1 MNLLPIW
8 KTLEKERE
16 IMNSV
21 DFKNT
26 VGSRIIFPEHTFP
39 EYTLLNHSKI
49 DILCSLIDSNK
60 INCQYYC
67 WIDFGFFADKKNIPK
82 KLLDINRFNLDT
94 INYTLVNNIDDK
106 DKDIYYTLHNAPEKI
121 GGFFFFGR
129 KDRLKEYQI
138 LYHKMLKYFQNILNI
153 ADDDQHLALQ
163 CYFYKSS
170 LFTMHYLGEWHSVL
184 REYQK
189 IE

>member
-1 MNLLPIW
+1 MSLKEKINTYAIDGDKFNIKIVPIDYNFMNLLPIL

-60 INCQYYC
+60 INYDEKYL
-67 WIDFGFFADKKNIPK
+67 KNQDEEFDLK
-82 KLLDINRFNLDT
+82 RLLKQF
-94 INYTLVNNIDDK
+94 V
-106 DKDIYYTLHNAPEKI
+106 
-121 GGFFFFGR
+121 
-129 KDRLKEYQI
+129 
-138 LYHKMLKYFQNILNI
+138 
-153 ADDDQHLALQ
+153 
-163 CYFYKSS
+163 S
-170 LFTMHYLGEWHSVL
+170 
-184 REYQK
+184 
-189 IE
+189 